1 MRVCA
6 LDDAR
11 TMDFSK
17 TCVGRLL
24 LGTVLFP
31 LPQPPVRFACSAMTV
46 QGIRT
51 DYGAAVAVAIL
62 QRSIVSVS
70 RYIYDGFYDQSG
82 AKTYRILPSNW
93 GHSSKRIGHGMASHL
108 ELKYSSSP

>member
-11 TMDFSK
+11 TMDFSQ

-31 LPQPPVRFACSAMTV
+31 LLEPPVRFACSAMTV

-51 DYGAAVAVAIL
+51 DYGAAVAVATSKKHCLRFSLYI
-62 QRSIVSVS
+62 QRV
-70 RYIYDGFYDQSG
+70 
-82 AKTYRILPSNW
+82 L
-93 GHSSKRIGHGMASHL
+93 
-108 ELKYSSSP
+108 